1 VSARACQRFGQAF
14 NEEASVDLGSTRF
27 VHRILI
33 YYTLDFDLEG
43 LEHMRSK
50 IFLTFALGVGVL
62 SAACGGETTPTG
74 GTNTNL
80 ANTNAASPAANA
92 ANLDPVKKPEAA
104 TTNNA
109 PTLTPVVQT
118 YYEALKKK
126 DDALIKS
133 VMSQEFIKNIESDM
147 KEEKRAGIA
156 AYMAEFDTIPDKPVE
171 VRNEKIEGNDA
182 VAEIKGGAYINW
194 TPFAFVNE
202 GGKWKFTG
210 GSPVLK

>member
-1 VSARACQRFGQAF
+1 MRTPFKITFIV
-14 NEEASVDLGSTRF
+14 
-27 VHRILI
+27 I
-33 YYTLDFDLEG
+33 TLAIAITG
-43 LEHMRSK
+43 C
-50 IFLTFALGVGVL
+50 G
-62 SAACGGETTPTG
+62 GGETPSNG
-74 GTNTNL
+74 SNNAAAN
-80 ANTNAASPAANA
+80 ANTNVTAPPANT
-92 ANLDPVKKPEAA
+92 LEPVKKQEAS

-109 PTLTPVVQT
+109 PTLAPVVHT

-133 VMSQEFIKNIESDM
+133 VMSQAFIKNIEDDM
-147 KEEKRAGIA
+147 KAEKRTGIA
-156 AYMAEFDTIPDKPVE
+156 AYMAETDNIPEKPVE

-182 VAEIKGGAYINW
+182 VAEVKGGAYINW